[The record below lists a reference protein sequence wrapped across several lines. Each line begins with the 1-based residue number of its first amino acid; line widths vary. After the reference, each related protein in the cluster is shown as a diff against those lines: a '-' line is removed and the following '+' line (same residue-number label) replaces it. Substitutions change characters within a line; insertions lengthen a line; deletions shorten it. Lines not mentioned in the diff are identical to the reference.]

1 LVRFVLVAAFPRR
14 CVRAP
19 WQLRGGVMM
28 TVRLER
34 WGAAAALVCWAAVG
48 LPALAGDLVV
58 APSAWWWAAYLTYG
72 LLLGVAVLPLRVRLA
87 SPNPVLLAAQL
98 LAGAAAF
105 VLDRGY
111 GFSSAFLIIN
121 VATAALLLP
130 LWMTGTLVAAQTVL
144 IVAARL
150 WWNHGPTDFLPIVE
164 AAVFA
169 ALQLF
174 VAAMVEVAQRE
185 RRARAEAA
193 ALTVELTAAQS
204 RLAEASR
211 TTERLRIARDMH
223 DTIGHQL
230 TALAVNLEV
239 ATHLADGAAAEYVE
253 RSRRLAKDMLSDVRE
268 LVSRTREPELDLQS
282 ALHSLFS
289 GVPGLAVHLSVDSDL
304 RVTDTAQ
311 VEAVLRCAQEVLTN
325 TLRHADASNLW
336 VSLTRTSD
344 RIEVCA
350 RDDGRGDSRVN
361 AGHGL
366 TGMRER
372 FEELGGTV
380 DFHTKAGRGSRS
392 TPVCRLLKVPDD
404 HRGTGGGPDP
414 GPGGHP
420 QPAGTCRRHRSG
432 G

>member
-1 LVRFVLVAAFPRR
+1 
-14 CVRAP
+14 
-19 WQLRGGVMM
+19 
-28 TVRLER
+28 
-34 WGAAAALVCWAAVG
+34 
-48 LPALAGDLVV
+48 
-58 APSAWWWAAYLTYG
+58 
-72 LLLGVAVLPLRVRLA
+72 
-87 SPNPVLLAAQL
+87 
-98 LAGAAAF
+98 
-105 VLDRGY
+105 
-111 GFSSAFLIIN
+111 
-121 VATAALLLP
+121 
-130 LWMTGTLVAAQTVL
+130 
-144 IVAARL
+144 
-150 WWNHGPTDFLPIVE
+150 LPIVE

-169 ALQLF
+169 ALQVF
-174 VAAMVEVAQRE
+174 VAAMVEVARRE
-185 RRARAEAA
+185 HRARAEAA

-239 ATHLADGAAAEYVE
+239 ATHLADGAAAAYVE
-253 RSRRLAKDMLSDVRE
+253 RSRRLAKEMLSDVRE

-289 GVPGLAVHLSVDSDL
+289 GVPGLAVHLSVDSHL

-311 VEAVLRCAQEVLTN
+311 VEAVLRCSQEVLTN

-336 VSLTRTSD
+336 VTLTQTSD
-344 RIEVCA
+344 RIDVCA

-380 DFHTKAGRGSRS
+380 DFHTGAGAGFQVDASLPAAQVSR
-392 TPVCRLLKVPDD
+392 
-404 HRGTGGGPDP
+404 
-414 GPGGHP
+414 
-420 QPAGTCRRHRSG
+420 
-432 G
+432 

>member
-1 LVRFVLVAAFPRR
+1 VVRFVLVAPALGR
-14 CVRAP
+14 CVSVP
-19 WQLRGGVMM
+19 WQPRGNVIM
-28 TVRLER
+28 TIRLEL
-34 WGAAAALVCWAAVG
+34 WGAAAGLVCWAAVG
-48 LPALAGDLVV
+48 VPVLAGDLVV
-58 APSAWWWAAYLTYG
+58 APSGWWWAAYLTYG
-72 LLLGVAVLPLRVRLA
+72 LLLGVAVLPLRAHLA
-87 SPNPVLLAAQL
+87 SLSPVLLAAQL

-105 VLDRGY
+105 VLDGGY
-111 GFSSAFLIIN
+111 GFSSALLIIN
-121 VATAALLLP
+121 VGTAALLLP
-130 LWMTGTLVAAQTVL
+130 LWMTGALVAAQTVL
-144 IVAARL
+144 IVAARW
-150 WWNHGPTDFLPIVE
+150 WWNHGPTNFLPMVE

-169 ALQLF
+169 ALQVF
-174 VAAMVEVAQRE
+174 VAAMVEVARRE
-185 RRARAEAA
+185 RRARAKAA

-239 ATHLADGAAAEYVE
+239 ATHLADGAAAAYVE

-289 GVPGLAVHLSVDSDL
+289 GVPGLAVHLTVDSQL
-304 RVTDTAQ
+304 QVTDTAQ

-325 TLRHADASNLW
+325 TLRHASASNLW
-336 VSLTRTSD
+336 VTLTQTSD
-344 RIEVCA
+344 RIDVCA

-380 DFHTKAGRGSRS
+380 DFHTRAGAGFQVDASLPAAQGSR
-392 TPVCRLLKVPDD
+392 
-404 HRGTGGGPDP
+404 
-414 GPGGHP
+414 
-420 QPAGTCRRHRSG
+420 
-432 G
+432 

>member
-1 LVRFVLVAAFPRR
+1 VVRFVLVAPALGR
-14 CVRAP
+14 CVSVP
-19 WQLRGGVMM
+19 WQPRGNVIM
-28 TVRLER
+28 TIRLEL
-34 WGAAAALVCWAAVG
+34 WGAAAGLVCWAAVG
-48 LPALAGDLVV
+48 VPVLAGDLVV
-58 APSAWWWAAYLTYG
+58 APSGWWWAAYLTYG
-72 LLLGVAVLPLRVRLA
+72 LLLGVAVLPLRAHLA
-87 SPNPVLLAAQL
+87 SLSPVLLAAQL

-105 VLDRGY
+105 VLDGGY
-111 GFSSAFLIIN
+111 GFSSALLIIN
-121 VATAALLLP
+121 VGTAALLLP
-130 LWMTGTLVAAQTVL
+130 LWMTGALVAAQTVL
-144 IVAARL
+144 IVAARW
-150 WWNHGPTDFLPIVE
+150 WWNHGPTNFLPMVE

-169 ALQLF
+169 ALQVF
-174 VAAMVEVAQRE
+174 VAAMVEVARRE
-185 RRARAEAA
+185 RRARAKAA

-239 ATHLADGAAAEYVE
+239 ATHLADGAAAAYVE

-289 GVPGLAVHLSVDSDL
+289 GVPGLAVHLTVDSQL
-304 RVTDTAQ
+304 QVTDTAQ

-325 TLRHADASNLW
+325 TLRHSSASNLW
-336 VSLTRTSD
+336 VTLTQTSD
-344 RIEVCA
+344 RIDVCA

-380 DFHTKAGRGSRS
+380 DFHTRAGAGFQVDASLPAAQGSR
-392 TPVCRLLKVPDD
+392 
-404 HRGTGGGPDP
+404 
-414 GPGGHP
+414 
-420 QPAGTCRRHRSG
+420 
-432 G
+432 

>member
-1 LVRFVLVAAFPRR
+1 
-14 CVRAP
+14 
-19 WQLRGGVMM
+19 M
-28 TVRLER
+28 TVRLEQ
-34 WGAAAALVCWAAVG
+34 WCAAAGLLCWAAVG
-48 LPALAGDLVV
+48 LPVVAGDLVV
-58 APSAWWWAAYLTYG
+58 APSGWWWAAYLTYG
-72 LLLGVAVLPLRVRLA
+72 LLLGVAVLRLRARLA
-87 SPNPVLLAAQL
+87 SLGPVLLAVQL

-111 GFSSAFLIIN
+111 GFSSALLIIN
-121 VATAALLLP
+121 VGTSALLLP
-130 LWMTGTLVAAQTVL
+130 LWMTGTLIAAQTVL
-144 IVAARL
+144 IVAARW

-169 ALQLF
+169 ALQVF
-174 VAAMVEVAQRE
+174 VAAMVEVARRE

-239 ATHLADGAAAEYVE
+239 ATHLADGAAAPYIE
-253 RSRRLAKDMLSDVRE
+253 RSRRLAKEMLSDVRE

-282 ALHSLFS
+282 ALHSLFA

-304 RVTDTAQ
+304 QVIDTAQ
-311 VEAVLRCAQEVLTN
+311 AEAVLRCAQEVLTN

-336 VSLTRTSD
+336 VKVTRTSD
-344 RIEVCA
+344 RIAVCA
-350 RDDGRGDSRVN
+350 RDDGRGDSQVN

-380 DFHTKAGRGSRS
+380 DFHTRAGAGFQVDASLPVAEGSR
-392 TPVCRLLKVPDD
+392 
-404 HRGTGGGPDP
+404 
-414 GPGGHP
+414 
-420 QPAGTCRRHRSG
+420 
-432 G
+432 

>member
-1 LVRFVLVAAFPRR
+1 VRSVVVEATPNGY
-14 CVRAP
+14 VRAP
-19 WQLRGGVMM
+19 WRLRGSVIM

-34 WGAAAALVCWAAVG
+34 WAAAAGLVCWAAIGV
-48 LPALAGDLVV
+48 PVVAGNLIV
-58 APSAWWWAAYLTYG
+58 APSGWWWVAYLTYG
-72 LLLGVAVLPLRVRLA
+72 LLLGVAMLPPRAHLA
-87 SPNPVLLAAQL
+87 PLSSALLAAQL

-105 VLDRGY
+105 VLDGGY
-111 GFSSAFLIIN
+111 GFSSAFLIMN
-121 VATAALLLP
+121 VAAAALLLP
-130 LWMTGTLVAAQTVL
+130 LWMTGTLIAAQTVL
-144 IVAARL
+144 IVAARW

-169 ALQLF
+169 ALQVF
-174 VAAMVEVAQRE
+174 VAAMVEVARRE

-239 ATHLADGAAAEYVE
+239 ATHLADGAAAAHVE
-253 RSRRLAKDMLSDVRE
+253 RSRRLAKEMLRDVRE

-289 GVPGLAVHLSVDSDL
+289 GVPGLAVHLSVDSHL

-336 VSLTRTSD
+336 VTLTQTSD
-344 RIEVCA
+344 RIDVRA

-380 DFHTKAGRGSRS
+380 DFHTRAGAGFQVDASLPAAQGSR
-392 TPVCRLLKVPDD
+392 
-404 HRGTGGGPDP
+404 
-414 GPGGHP
+414 
-420 QPAGTCRRHRSG
+420 
-432 G
+432 